1 MIREFPSWVGGYAGL
16 VAGGLLVAG
25 ATVAKA
31 GDFSLAPAQPTMDKY
46 MYPFVTDGGQRPIGA
61 TFGSFDSRF
70 DTRDGQLV
78 LGWDMAGLVPALQP
92 PSRYLLRKV
101 SVTIRVASDRTFHYD
116 PTHDAVWTYATN
128 SPAYVPD
135 ADLGRPVELVGAG
148 FREGYSA
155 ATFLEN
161 SPFGFVGPWAGTN
174 ISIGTRNAFAAVHD
188 LHGNLIDLS
197 NNVGQTN
204 AAFTG
209 ETFDFRPW
217 AIGRN
222 SALIPGE
229 LVPAELE
236 DIPPFKGTPLTF
248 EVNLADPLV
257 AGYIQSALSTGNLR
271 FVITSLHPA
280 AQSGFGGG
288 GPYPLWHLREAL
300 LGSPPELR
308 IEGVLVEDTD
318 SDGDGLPDD
327 WERFHFQTLEKLAE
341 ADSDGDG
348 ESNLREWRTGSAP
361 NDRASA
367 LVITAY
373 QRRDGA
379 AVFRFPVSA
388 GRRYRIEES
397 PDLVTWGPGFGRL
410 TYPEVGVA
418 EWIEEDPRVPPAEP
432 PVRYHRVVS
441 NE

>member
-1 MIREFPSWVGGYAGL
+1 MIRAFPSWVRVWAGVVGGA
-16 VAGGLLVAG
+16 LLTG
-25 ATVAKA
+25 ATVGRA
-31 GDFSLAPAQPTMDKY
+31 GDFSLSPAQPTMDRL
-46 MYPFVTDGGQRPIGA
+46 MYPYAFDGGQRPLGY
-61 TFGSFDSRF
+61 TFGSFDPRF
-70 DTRDGQLV
+70 DTRDGQLF
-78 LGWDMAGLVPALQP
+78 LGWDTAALVSTNLP
-92 PSRYLLRKV
+92 PSRYLLRKL
-101 SVTIRVASDRTFHYD
+101 SVTLRVGSDRTFNYD

-128 SPAYVPD
+128 NPAYVPD

-148 FREGYSA
+148 YRGGFTA

-161 SPFGFVGPWAGTN
+161 SPFGPLGPITGTN
-174 ISIGTRNAFAAVHD
+174 ISIGTRNAHAAVHD

-209 ETFDFRPW
+209 DIFEFRPW

-222 SALIPGE
+222 PDLTPGD
-229 LVPAELE
+229 LVPE
-236 DIPPFKGTPLTF
+236 DTDLKFDVDLT
-248 EVNLADPLV
+248 DPLV
-257 AGYIQSALSTGNLR
+257 AGYVQAGLAGGRLR

-280 AQSGFGGG
+280 AQAGFGGG
-288 GPYPLWHLREAL
+288 GSYPLWQLREAL
-300 LGSPPELR
+300 LGVPARLEL
-308 IEGVLVEDTD
+308 EGAVVEDTD

-327 WERFHFQTLEKLAE
+327 WERFHFQTLDKSAD

-373 QRRDGA
+373 QRRDGG
-379 AVFRFPVSA
+379 AVFRFPISA

-410 TYPEVGVA
+410 TYPEVGIA

-432 PVRYHRVVS
+432 PVRFHRVVS
-441 NE
+441 TE